1 MIPNIKSSE
10 GIGDGVLKKV
20 IHAGSESIMFSVLQ
34 ETQYVYPFKSS
45 VREIVSNCLDSVT
58 ERNNSRKIINN
69 EILVSDLYIT
79 KEGTEFS
86 GSGFNAD
93 YYDLNWLSNDDKVQI
108 VYVDNDTPTRDRI
121 KFIDNGVGL
130 GGERLIN
137 YFSLGFSTKRLS
149 KNQLGSFGL
158 GAKSLLATGVDSYT
172 VTSRYNGREYSFHV
186 YKDHVVSAVAKFE
199 EDKVN
204 EVEVFFEGL
213 ENEYSVY
220 YRNTGKLN
228 GVTIEAEVKRHRKMD
243 FISSIENQLGF
254 IPNVELLIADANM
267 EYVAPSKRNIAVN
280 VLFSN
285 DKLLVGESDYYA
297 VPQILLKPGDDS
309 NIMISYGTINFEEL
323 EMKKY
328 TGNVSFI
335 LNINEVDVTPSR
347 ENVIWNTKTR
357 EAVKKMFI
365 SAQKTVTDLIEDKIK
380 DETNLPDYLTL
391 LANFKDKNTIS
402 GINELYKII
411 DVSQIDNNFRNFK
424 IGTAAVQMSEL
435 ATRKDFICT
444 STENTNQYG
453 NRRIA
458 DTNYNSSLSK
468 DYVAK
473 LSAKNKLSNLVVYIG
488 DPKLNGIARYVADKF
503 QIDDR
508 HIDIIYI
515 KEDVYK
521 MHADLVLEKGLEEY
535 LDEMYTA
542 EDFRSVLIAE
552 VVRFA
557 TTPRTMHRVLLHE
570 DIDLTEMANL
580 AKVQEEAKSS
590 AYLSWAEQQKA
601 SGKAIGNYHNTPMS
615 TSRNYYDESIAAEEK
630 IIIYQ
635 QGNAFCEKLFKQ
647 AENTIPTG
655 YKIVGFS
662 QENFKRFYKVPGVR
676 NLTDC
681 LYTIEFGDLQFT
693 PLGKVF
699 IPHTIRTE
707 IDKLYTKNK
716 HKRNIQGTSF
726 EFLDG
731 CFKDFKIDNTI
742 FERIIRDKEV
752 SIKGKRNRYL
762 KSANQCSC
770 KECETL

>member
-1 MIPNIKSSE
+1 
-10 GIGDGVLKKV
+10 
-20 IHAGSESIMFSVLQ
+20 
-34 ETQYVYPFKSS
+34 
-45 VREIVSNCLDSVT
+45 
-58 ERNNSRKIINN
+58 
-69 EILVSDLYIT
+69 
-79 KEGTEFS
+79 
-86 GSGFNAD
+86 
-93 YYDLNWLSNDDKVQI
+93 
-108 VYVDNDTPTRDRI
+108 
-121 KFIDNGVGL
+121 
-130 GGERLIN
+130 
-137 YFSLGFSTKRLS
+137 
-149 KNQLGSFGL
+149 
-158 GAKSLLATGVDSYT
+158 
-172 VTSRYNGREYSFHV
+172 
-186 YKDHVVSAVAKFE
+186 
-199 EDKVN
+199 
-204 EVEVFFEGL
+204 
-213 ENEYSVY
+213 
-220 YRNTGKLN
+220 
-228 GVTIEAEVKRHRKMD
+228 
-243 FISSIENQLGF
+243 
-254 IPNVELLIADANM
+254 
-267 EYVAPSKRNIAVN
+267 
-280 VLFSN
+280 
-285 DKLLVGESDYYA
+285 
-297 VPQILLKPGDDS
+297 
-309 NIMISYGTINFEEL
+309 MISYGTINFEEL

-557 TTPRTMHRVLLHE
+557 TTPGTMHRVLLHE

-580 AKVQEEAKSS
+580 AKVQEEAKSN

-601 SGKAIGNYHNTPMS
+601 SGKAIGNYHYTPMS
-615 TSRNYYDESIAAEEK
+615 TSRNYYDESIATEEK

-693 PLGKVF
+693 TLGKVF

-716 HKRNIQGTSF
+716 HKRNIQGTSL
-726 EFLDG
+726 EFLDD

-742 FERIIRDKEV
+742 FERIIRDKVV
-752 SIKGKRNRYL
+752 SIKGKRSRYL
-762 KSANQCSC
+762 KAAKECTC